1 MQTLINIDYLI
12 INLLGKPFGNFSDN
26 SAFNLQPFDYGT
38 KIFTNRSELYYNN
51 EKIGVFTSVPR
62 SHIIDSELA
71 QLQFENHLFYTKSLT
86 ELKNIISQFCLETS
100 YMFKSINRLDICIDR
115 NDKDNYYRNLYD
127 NVVNGTFLISGRP
140 KNIQSYYE
148 TFKGK
153 SILNGFSVGK
163 RTSSKLLR
171 CYNKTLSLQL
181 TEKQYINQ
189 FYENNGLKNT
199 NVWRFEYQLNSK
211 FFQDLNEVSKH
222 SNEVIEKM
230 TWGIF
235 DYSALVE
242 LLKLANTGFFEIHEN
257 TGLSQINKEKKIEIF
272 DFDAIKTNYTT
283 NTTKISRLKKI
294 FIASNTIKKRLA
306 KSLFREYYANNQDLS
321 YVIAL
326 NLILEDNDI
335 VNDKPLLYWFK
346 NKFNFYLHEFRTKE
360 KIIKTFDLE
369 LFREHQSLF
378 L

>member
-1 MQTLINIDYLI
+1 MSPTLINIDYLI

-181 TEKQYINQ
+181 TEKEYINQ

-235 DYSALVE
+235 DYSALV
-242 LLKLANTGFFEIHEN
+242 
-257 TGLSQINKEKKIEIF
+257 
-272 DFDAIKTNYTT
+272 
-283 NTTKISRLKKI
+283 
-294 FIASNTIKKRLA
+294 
-306 KSLFREYYANNQDLS
+306 
-321 YVIAL
+321 
-326 NLILEDNDI
+326 
-335 VNDKPLLYWFK
+335 
-346 NKFNFYLHEFRTKE
+346 
-360 KIIKTFDLE
+360 
-369 LFREHQSLF
+369 
-378 L
+378 